1 MKELGY
7 ALIVGERDHLL
18 SEALG
23 NAVPVVRCPGSSAVA
38 CPALES
44 RSCAVRDNARA
55 TVVFVS
61 NDTEEQRRLACLAV
75 SEALVVAVIE
85 GSTVG
90 PLVTGDF
97 AVVGA
102 ESGPI
107 GILGAISGIIEASE
121 QSSRSAAHCDDSQA
135 P

>member
-1 MKELGY
+1 MKERDY

-55 TVVFVS
+55 TIVFVS
-61 NDTEEQRRLACLAV
+61 NDTDGQRRVACLGV
-75 SEALVVAVIE
+75 SEASVVAVIE
-85 GSTVG
+85 GSTVA

-107 GILGAISGIIEASE
+107 GILGAISGVIEASE
-121 QSSRSAAHCDDSQA
+121 TDGR
-135 P
+135 